1 MSLSS
6 AGTKAPT
13 QVEEGNCWDWN
24 PSLVGTRRLMIEI
37 LGISPCYLT
46 STKQRKSYNLKTSPH
61 PVLLLKTLSWKP
73 LRSSE
78 CELPILLAWLFNKP
92 FLLQTPMLWFVW
104 PNYVLG
110 TQTWVQQHRHKTV
123 SSPRY
128 TRWLCTAHTQTFA
141 AQLSTVIE
149 TWNSNTWRIAIE
161 QPILRLK
168 RNPTDNWNIISPQF
182 L

>member
-1 MSLSS
+1 M
-6 AGTKAPT
+6 
-13 QVEEGNCWDWN
+13 EEGNCWETETPAWLE
-24 PSLVGTRRLMIEI
+24 PAGWWSRFLEYHLVTSHQPNRGSHTTWRLPPPI
-37 LGISPCYLT
+37 
-46 STKQRKSYNLKTSPH
+46 
-61 PVLLLKTLSWKP
+61 LLLKTLSWKP

-78 CELPILLAWLFNKP
+78 RELPILLAWLFNKP

-128 TRWLCTAHTQTFA
+128 TRWLCTAHTQVFA
-141 AQLSTVIE
+141 TQLSTVIE
-149 TWNSNTWRIAIE
+149 TWSSNTSRIDKE

-168 RNPTDNWNIISPQF
+168 SNPSDNWSTISPHFMKWNNHRQIVN
-182 L
+182 